1 MIGASYGTRANCNIS
16 STEACILEAARK
28 EITLSLRTSLR
39 KIPAARHA
47 YCSSFLLRYM
57 RARLGAESS
66 FAQYGEDL
74 LIRRLVPDVR
84 FFIDIGA
91 NDGISGSNSFY
102 FALRGASGICL
113 EPVSEP
119 FRKLRSLYS
128 LRRDVVCR
136 QLAVSDR
143 EAETEIVAADYY
155 SFLPETEDSTHSS
168 LSKCWGLLEPKPEW
182 VILKPFL
189 HAIAGVQVP
198 SIVDLLSVDVEG
210 HELNVLRSIPFDKYK
225 FRCIVVETHLDLE
238 GKRVWQHRDLSSING
253 LLAGFGYEAVS
264 ASNANTLY
272 MLA

>member
-1 MIGASYGTRANCNIS
+1 
-16 STEACILEAARK
+16 
-28 EITLSLRTSLR
+28 
-39 KIPAARHA
+39 
-47 YCSSFLLRYM
+47 M
-57 RARLGAESS
+57 RARLSAQSS
-66 FAQYGEDL
+66 FAQYGEDQ
-74 LIRRLVPDVR
+74 LIRGLVPDVR

-143 EAETEIVAADYY
+143 DAETEIVAADYY
-155 SFLPETEDSTHSS
+155 SFLPETEDTTHSS
-168 LSKCWGLLEPKPEW
+168 VSKCWGLLEPKPER

-198 SIVDLLSVDVEG
+198 LTVDLLSVDVEG

-225 FRCIVVETHLDLE
+225 FRCIVVETHLEAE
-238 GKRVWQHRDLSSING
+238 GKRTWQHRDLSEINS
-253 LLAGFGYEAVS
+253 LLASFCYKPVTTTR
-264 ASNANTLY
+264 ANTLY
-272 MLA
+272 AFGSK